1 MNDPIKGIAI
11 KGFDGLTLRN
21 GRLYGAVK
29 RTWKTRLDGEKDS
42 EGKFVHPAI
51 KMVRMIVMDGTEL
64 SDIIEGALKQAVV
77 KRQVPERAHGNLEEL
92 AKANGSRVLFRDM
105 GKTIEDEKKVFEQT
119 VQTVKGL
126 SQAQQDKML
135 EELLALKAK
144 KEAEQAA
151 DEGEDQDEG
160 NELGNE

>member
-1 MNDPIKGIAI
+1 MNDIIKGIAI

-42 EGKFVHPAI
+42 EGKFIHPAI
-51 KMVRMIVMDGTEL
+51 KMVRLIVMDGTEL

-77 KRQVPERAHGNLEEL
+77 KRQVPERANGNLEEL

-105 GKTIEDEKKVFEQT
+105 GKAIEDEKKVFEQAVT
-119 VQTVKGL
+119 MVKNRSKEERKKL
-126 SQAQQDKML
+126 L
-135 EELLALKAK
+135 EELLKLQ
-144 KEAEQAA
+144 EEEEMEEIEEVE
-151 DEGEDQDEG
+151 EGTDEG
-160 NELGNE
+160 NE